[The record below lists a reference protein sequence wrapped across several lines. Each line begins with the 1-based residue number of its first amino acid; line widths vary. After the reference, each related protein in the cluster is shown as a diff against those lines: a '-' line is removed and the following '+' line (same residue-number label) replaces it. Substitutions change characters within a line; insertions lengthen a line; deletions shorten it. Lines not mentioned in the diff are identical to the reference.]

1 MVAATGGNP
10 QWTSRFAFLMAAIG
24 SAVGLGNLWG
34 FPFRTGQNGG
44 SAFVLVYLLCVVF
57 IAYPILMSELMV
69 GRHKGLSAIE
79 STSQL
84 AKDAGRSTNWGI
96 VGIVGVVGAFL
107 LLTTYSVIAGQVMA
121 FGVMSVSGGFS
132 GGATAGFY
140 DGTLMPLMWHTVFMA
155 MTIFVV
161 AQGLHNGIERFVTI
175 LMPAFFFMLAGLCIY
190 SLSTGASG
198 QALSYLF
205 SPRFHEV
212 TPAVVLA
219 AMGQAFFSLSLGC
232 ATMITYGTFLSR
244 EENIAQSGGVIAGA
258 DTLVA
263 IVSGLMIFPIVF
275 AFDLDPAQ
283 GFGLMFSAMPA
294 VFSEMPGGAFLGGV
308 FFVLALVAALTS
320 AISLLIVAAIAGQ
333 NYTKLGKAGSAIVF
347 GGLVWLVGASTI
359 FISGLGANID
369 FIANSISLPLGGLLV
384 AILVGWVAPSAAM
397 RGELPNSSDRLF
409 QVWRFLVRYVA
420 PIAIIITLILGL
432 DQRFGFGLNAAL
444 SSLAG

>member
-1 MVAATGGNP
+1 MALAAAGNP

-44 SAFVLVYLLCVVF
+44 SAFVLVYLLCVLLV
-57 IAYPILMSELMV
+57 AYPILMSELMV

-79 STSQL
+79 STAEL
-84 AKDAGRSTNWGI
+84 AKDSGKSANWGI
-96 VGIVGVVGAFL
+96 VGVVGVFGAFL

-121 FGVMSVSGGFS
+121 FGVMSTTGGFS
-132 GGATAGFY
+132 GGPGAGLY
-140 DGTLMPLMWHTVFMA
+140 DGTLMPLLWHTIFMA

-175 LMPAFFFMLAGLCIY
+175 LMPAFFVMLAGLCIY
-190 SLSTGASG
+190 SLVNGASG

-205 SPRFHEV
+205 EPRFDEV
-212 TPAVVLA
+212 TPSVVLA

-244 EENIAQSGGVIAGA
+244 DENIASSGGLIAGS

-263 IVSGLMIFPIVF
+263 VISGLMIFPIVF

-294 VFSEMPGGAFLGGV
+294 VFTEMPGGAFIGAT

-333 NYTKLGKAGSAIVF
+333 NYTGLGKAGSAIVF
-347 GGLVWLVGASTI
+347 GGAVWLVGAATI

-369 FIANSISLPLGGLLV
+369 FFANSIALPVGGLLV

-397 RGELPNSSDRLF
+397 RGELPHASDRLF
-409 QVWRFLVRYVA
+409 SAWRFLVRYVA
-420 PIAIIITLILGL
+420 PVAITITLILGL
-432 DQRFGFGLNAAL
+432 DQRFGFGLNRAL
-444 SSLAG
+444 ASLTG